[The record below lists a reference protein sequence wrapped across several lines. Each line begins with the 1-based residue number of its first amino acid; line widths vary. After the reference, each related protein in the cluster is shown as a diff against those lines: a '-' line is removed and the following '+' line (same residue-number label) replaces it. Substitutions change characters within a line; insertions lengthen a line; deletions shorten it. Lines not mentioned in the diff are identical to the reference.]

1 MKLMTKSLT
10 GCLGTTAVLI
20 ALTFSPPATGFAFA
34 GGPWEPKHLLVVTV
48 TKEFRHGSIAI
59 GEKVVA
65 ELAVKN
71 PMLFTV
77 DFVRNDAEMAAKMTP
92 EALKNYDGVF
102 FLNTTGVLPL
112 PDKQAFLDWI
122 KSGKGFIGT
131 HSATDTLHG
140 GQGVDP
146 YIEMIGAQFVGHTVA
161 PVVCNVEDTEH
172 PATKHLGKTYA
183 VTDEIYFM
191 KNFSRDKVHMLM
203 SLDKQP
209 GSGQPGYF
217 PIAWTRQYGQ
227 GRVFYTALG
236 HEDAV
241 WASEPFQ
248 KHLLGGIE
256 WALGIPSP
264 YVLDAQER
272 AEGFRPLFNG
282 VNLNGWQL
290 RHPNGHQSWSAQDG
304 LLVNDVKGHGDGTDL
319 VTTEKFRDFTVR
331 YEYKIPKDSNSGFYL
346 RGRHEIQILDDYD
359 VGKPTPGGNGA
370 IYNIYPV
377 AKFVS
382 RKPGEWQTVEATIK
396 GNRVT
401 VILNGVKVHDNVV
414 VDKPTGGELDGNVNE
429 PGPILLQA
437 DHGAVTFQN
446 MRIKTL

>member
-1 MKLMTKSLT
+1 MKLNMKRL
-10 GCLGTTAVLI
+10 AAA
-20 ALTFSPPATGFAFA
+20 ALTVVTALAIARSAPPAKAFSIFTKR
-34 GGPWEPKHLLVVTV
+34 PNLLVVTI

-59 GEKVVA
+59 GEKVVS
-65 ELAVKN
+65 ELADKSHA
-71 PMLFTV
+71 FTV
-77 DFVRNDAEMAAKMTP
+77 DFVRTDAEMAAKMS
-92 EALKNYDGVF
+92 ADGLRNYDGVF

-140 GQGVDP
+140 GPGVDP
-146 YIEMIGAQFVGHTVA
+146 YIEMIGGQFIGHTVA
-161 PVVCNVEDTEH
+161 PVVCNVDDAQH

-191 KNFSRDKVHMLM
+191 KEFSRDKVHMLL

-209 GSGQPGYF
+209 GSGTPGYY
-217 PIAWTRQYGQ
+217 PIAWTKQYGQ

-248 KHLLGGIE
+248 RHLLGGIK
-256 WALGIPSP
+256 WALEMEASP
-264 YVLDAQER
+264 GYVLATNEV
-272 AEGFRPLFNG
+272 AEGFRPLFDG
-282 VNLNGWQL
+282 VSLAGWKL
-290 RHPNGHQSWSAQDG
+290 RHADGKQSWSAQNG
-304 LLVNDVKGHGDGTDL
+304 LLVNDVKAHGDGTDL
-319 VTTEKFRDFTVR
+319 VSIEKFRDFTVR

-359 VGKPTPGGNGA
+359 VGKPTKGGNGA
-370 IYNIYPV
+370 IYNTWPV

-382 RKPGEWQTVEATIK
+382 RKPGEWQTVEATIQ

-401 VILNGVKVHDNVV
+401 VILNGVKVHDNVL
-414 VDKPTGGELDGNVNE
+414 VDKPTGGELDANVNE

-437 DHGAVTFQN
+437 DHGAVTFRN
-446 MRIKTL
+446 LRIKTL